1 MADNT
6 AISTVYNHF
15 LTTYAPQGTN
25 SKYDTHKKSE
35 LRGLYNSIVKMNK
48 EAPLFLLD
56 TSPATQ
62 EFAVGLKEN
71 ARSLKNVISSLSMDD
86 SDNMLDQKAVAS
98 SDEDVISAS
107 FIGSGNIDPDSFPT
121 LEISVE
127 ELASAQEN
135 RGKFLEPDTMDL
147 APGTYSFDIHSRDM
161 DYEFQFNIGE
171 NDTNK
176 IIEEKLARLI
186 TRSNIGVS
194 AEVLTDD
201 SGKVALSIRSD
212 ETGVRGSN
220 GVTNFDI
227 SDNNT
232 HKTAGTVEYFGIGD
246 VSEYPKNSQ
255 FTLNGE
261 QRSTFSNHFSIE
273 KMYEINLN
281 GISKEGTSV
290 SIGLKTDVESVTEN
304 INNLVGAYNS
314 FIDNVNSYA
323 ESQPYSRKLVNEMNK
338 VAGLY
343 ASELESIGLSF
354 TEEGTIN
361 VDNNLL
367 TQTAREDDAMGR
379 FAAIKKFTENVLKRA
394 NHVALDPMEYT
405 QKTVVAY
412 KNPGHGFAT
421 PYVTSNYSGMMFSSY
436 C

>member
-15 LTTYAPQGTN
+15 LTTYAPKGTN

-48 EAPLFLLD
+48 ESPLFLLD

-98 SDEDVISAS
+98 SDENVVQAS
-107 FIGSGNIDPDSFPT
+107 FIGGVDVDPDSIPS
-121 LEISVE
+121 LDISVE
-127 ELASAQEN
+127 QLAEGQEN
-135 RGKFLEPDTMDL
+135 RGKFLEPDVMELD
-147 APGTYSFDIHSRDM
+147 PGTYSFDIHSRDM

-171 NDTNK
+171 SDTNK
-176 IIEEKLARLI
+176 TIEEKLARLI
-186 TRSNIGVS
+186 NRSNIGVN

-201 SGKVALSIRSD
+201 SGRVALTIRSD
-212 ETGVRGSN
+212 DTGVRGKGDTS
-220 GVTNFDI
+220 FDI

-232 HKTAGTVEYFGIGD
+232 HKTAGTVEYFGIGN
-246 VSEYPKNSQ
+246 VTEYPKNSL

-273 KMYEINLN
+273 KMYDINLK
-281 GISKEGTSV
+281 GISEEGTSV

-304 INNLVGAYNS
+304 INNLVNGYNS
-314 FIDNVNSYA
+314 FIDNINSYS
-323 ESQPYSRKLVNEMNK
+323 ESQPYSRKLTNEMGK
-338 VAGLY
+338 VVGLY
-343 ASELESIGLSF
+343 SSELESIGLKFGDDGRIS
-354 TEEGTIN
+354 

-367 TQTAREDDAMGR
+367 TQTAREDDAMDR
-379 FAAIKKFTENVLKRA
+379 FSSIKKFTKGILAYA
-394 NHVALDPMEYT
+394 NKVSLDPMEYT

-421 PYVTSNYSGMMFSSY
+421 PYITSNYSGMMFSSY